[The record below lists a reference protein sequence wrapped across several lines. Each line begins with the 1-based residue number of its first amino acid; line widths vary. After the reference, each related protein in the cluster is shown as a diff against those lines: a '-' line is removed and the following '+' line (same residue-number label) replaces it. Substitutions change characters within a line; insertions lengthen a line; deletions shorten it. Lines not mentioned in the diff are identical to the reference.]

1 MFSFLRKKTH
11 HQAQVNQYTV
21 EVNSKETLLVSALNQ
36 GVAMAH
42 SCRVG
47 GCGTCKCRLVEGK
60 TRSLTDFS
68 YVLSAEELA
77 DNYILACQS
86 VPLSDIKV
94 EARLTD
100 DQAPQTIQGTVA
112 AQQMLTHDICQLTV
126 RLAEPLEYKAG
137 QYTELA
143 LASLPTVFRNFS
155 FAGQSG
161 QQEVHFF
168 IRRVAKGVL
177 TEKITRDNLVGEEV
191 TLRGPHG
198 DFWLQPSDAP
208 ILMVAG
214 GSGLAPIMAILK
226 EAQAQGLNRP
236 VTLLFGARR
245 QHDLYLLEEIE
256 HMASHWP
263 AQFTFIPVL
272 SEAGDEDWQGQ
283 RGLVTEHIA
292 AVLTTDMHAYLCG
305 PPVMVDAASDVLAAQ
320 GIRPEHIHADR
331 FLTNTTAVAS

>member
-1 MFSFLRKKTH
+1 MFSFLRKKTI
-11 HQAQVNQYTV
+11 HQAQVNQHPV

-94 EARLTD
+94 EAHLTD
-100 DQAPQTIQGTVA
+100 GLAPKETKGTVA

-126 RLAEPLEYKAG
+126 RLAEPIEYKAG

-143 LASLPTVFRNFS
+143 LASMPSVFRNFS

-161 QQEVHFF
+161 QQEVRFL
-168 IRRVAKGVL
+168 IRRVANGVL
-177 TEKITRDNLVGEEV
+177 TEKITRDTLVGEEV

-198 DFWLQPSDAP
+198 DFWLQPGAAP

-214 GSGLAPIMAILK
+214 GSGLAPIMAILE
-226 EAQAQGLNRP
+226 EAQTQALNRP

-245 QHDLYLLEEIE
+245 QHDLYLLEKIE
-256 HMASHWP
+256 QMASHWP

-272 SEAGDEDWQGQ
+272 SETGDENWQGK

-292 AVLTTDMHAYLCG
+292 SVLTPDMHAYLCG
-305 PPVMVDAASDVLAAQ
+305 PPIMVDAASDVLTAQ
-320 GIRPEHIHADR
+320 GINPEHIHADR